1 LVLSLNHINTKLI
14 MNSEFQKMFHAYDH
28 QLIYP
33 SVVPFSYFNDVGLFI
48 QQWIEKI
55 DNALPLN
62 DFYFLGTLVLLY
74 VLFCMFQIFLSM
86 LDLVLAHRDELATRI
101 VSMNKRIVELE
112 AEQKILK
119 I

>member
-1 LVLSLNHINTKLI
+1 
-14 MNSEFQKMFHAYDH
+14 MNFEFQKMFHTYDH
-28 QLIYP
+28 QLIYT
-33 SVVPFSYFNDVGLFI
+33 SIVPLSYFNDVGLFI
-48 QQWIEKI
+48 QQWI
-55 DNALPLN
+55 N

-112 AEQKILK
+112 AENQLFASLELK
-119 I
+119 TPFNTLKNTKVK